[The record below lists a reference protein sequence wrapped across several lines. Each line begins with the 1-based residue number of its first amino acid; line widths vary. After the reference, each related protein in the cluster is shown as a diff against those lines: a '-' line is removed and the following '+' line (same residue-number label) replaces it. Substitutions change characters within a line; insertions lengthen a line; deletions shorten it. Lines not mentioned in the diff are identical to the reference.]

1 MFHRTRRFRAC
12 LALTVVAAL
21 LAGVPASAL
30 QDPPKITD
38 IIVIGNKTLNR
49 STIIATSGLEIGQS
63 VTQELLDSAK
73 RRLLALGNF
82 GAGPDPENGV
92 KVTAEVTGDTAKVV
106 IEVVENDIV
115 KSFEITGSGP
125 IKPAEILEK
134 LKPMEGAV
142 LNLPT
147 LQRKVSEIRQMY
159 EDRGY
164 QGFVSEDLSIKN
176 GVLHVPIVVGKI
188 TELKLTGL
196 RKTKGFVVTRE
207 MKQKQGEYY
216 NVNQLKRDL
225 TRVLNTDLFENVEP
239 SFTFPR
245 PGEVGLNLNMQEKRT
260 GTVELAV
267 GYGSRGLIGRAGV
280 GETNFMGRGQ
290 QANILW
296 ETGGLANR
304 NSFEVHFTEPWL
316 DRRHTSLSV
325 SLFDKAVYRFT
336 QRIGSFDPGQQV
348 TDSDYYYETH
358 KGGQITVSRPFSE
371 TYRGFVGLRHD
382 NVSVPNL
389 NLGDIDRRILQNGA
403 LSGINLRL
411 THNTRDFDLEP
422 AVGGFETY
430 TLDLGRADLKPVG
443 EPQKGD
449 EEQGVFGILNYTR
462 YGVDA
467 RRYLSPQ
474 GRRVNPK
481 DRRTVIAFRLMSGSS
496 TGTLPFSEQWFM
508 GGAESL
514 RGYQEDRFWGTNML
528 LFSGEYRHPLAQSLT
543 GVFFADLGDA
553 WGGPYKDVNLLG
565 FQQHA
570 QFNPSLGIGLGL
582 RVITPIGPIRID
594 QGFGKEGARTHFS
607 IGHVF

>member
-1 MFHRTRRFRAC
+1 MFHRSRRFRTW

-21 LAGVPASAL
+21 LPGLPATAE
-30 QDPPKITD
+30 QDPPKIVD

-49 STIIATSGLEIGQS
+49 STIVAQSGLEVGQS
-63 VTQELLDSAK
+63 VTQDLLDTAK

-92 KVTAEVTGDTAKVV
+92 RVKAEVTGDTAKIV
-106 IEVVENDIV
+106 IEVIENDVV
-115 KSFEITGSGP
+115 KGFVVTGSGP
-125 IKPAEILEK
+125 IKPDEIVAK
-134 LKPMEGAV
+134 LKPMEGQI

-147 LQRKVSEIRQMY
+147 LQRKVSEIRTMY

-164 QGFVSEDLSIKN
+164 QGFVSEDLAIKD
-176 GVLHVPIVVGKI
+176 GILHVPITVGKI
-188 TELKLTGL
+188 SELKLTGL

-207 MKQKQGEYY
+207 MKQKQGDYY
-216 NVNQLKRDL
+216 NLPQLKRDL

-245 PGEVGLNLNMQEKRT
+245 PGEVGLNLNLQEKRT
-260 GTVELAV
+260 GTVELAI
-267 GYGSRGLIGRAGV
+267 GYGSRGLIGRAGI

-336 QRIGSFDPGQQV
+336 QRIGSFDPDQQGSN
-348 TDSDYYYETH
+348 SDYYYETH

-382 NVSVPNL
+382 NVSVPEL
-389 NLGDIDRRILQNGA
+389 NLGDVDRRILQNGA
-403 LSGINLRL
+403 LSGINFRL

-422 AVGGFETY
+422 ALGGFETY
-430 TLDLGRADLKPVG
+430 TLDLGRADLEPVG
-443 EPQKGD
+443 EPQKGED
-449 EEQGVFGILNYTR
+449 PGVFGVLNYTR

-467 RRYLSPQ
+467 RRYFSPQ

-481 DRRTVIAFRLMSGSS
+481 DRRTVIALRLMSGSS

-543 GVFFADLGDA
+543 GVFFTDIGDA

-565 FQQHA
+565 FEQHA
-570 QFNPSLGIGLGL
+570 QFKPSLGIGLGL